1 MKCRNKLNSLLILI
15 IKLTNLTKKLLMT
28 IPIWLK
34 IIKILET
41 ISIRNSK
48 IKSPL
53 INTNL
58 KTKWTSILL
67 TSINLFKIEIKL
79 NKPLIRENL
88 YLSIFQKPLNI
99 YIPKI
104 IILNNRI
111 LSTLTKNFTINYI
124 LFRKKWIKLETKNEK
139 TKYIFIIILILTH

>member
-41 ISIRNSK
+41 IFTRNSK

-67 TSINLFKIEIKL
+67 TSNNLFKIEIKL

-104 IILNNRI
+104 KILNNRI

-124 LFRKKWIKLETKNEK
+124 LFRKKWTKLETKNEK
-139 TKYIFIIILILTH
+139 TK